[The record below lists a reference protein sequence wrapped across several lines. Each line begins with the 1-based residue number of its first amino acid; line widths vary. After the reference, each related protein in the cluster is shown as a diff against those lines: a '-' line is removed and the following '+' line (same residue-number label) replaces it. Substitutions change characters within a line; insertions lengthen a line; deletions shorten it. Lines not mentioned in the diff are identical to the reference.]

1 MLTSPRR
8 FIALLLILMV
18 VFSQSVISAAGESYN
33 FSDQEVYDMADV
45 SNDNVLPSD
54 AANANFRNVKAGRI
68 GRYNLFRSQHPANGT
83 SGSFSANKLAKKNAI
98 ATVLN
103 LSDSDLK
110 LKANFETHQLAP
122 TYYYRTL
129 YAKGNVYL
137 ANMRGTYVEKV
148 YRKKIVEC
156 MRFMIRKRGPY
167 LVHCEIGRD
176 RTAYVILLIESLMGA
191 SYTYMFKDYAQSY
204 ISRDGMTY
212 EQARNVSLPLINEIM
227 HNITGKPKNT
237 GWGSLNLSYYAE
249 LYLKKG
255 GMSPAELNTLKRN
268 LSMNNPE
275 DGIYYDLCYV
285 PKEWKIPETVPADSS
300 AYENASETAKKES
313 AAEEAEKTEEAE
325 KAEE

>member
-103 LSDSDLK
+103 LSDSDSK

-204 ISRDGMTY
+204 INVNHYSAAKARAKAITCLNNELHYMTGKSKKTNWSKTDLVKGAEGYLKKCGMTY
-212 EQARNVSLPLINEIM
+212 REI
-227 HNITGKPKNT
+227 TK
-237 GWGSLNLSYYAE
+237 
-249 LYLKKG
+249 LKK
-255 GMSPAELNTLKRN
+255 SLSTSYPAPRK
-268 LSMNNPE
+268 
-275 DGIYYDLCYV
+275 
-285 PKEWKIPETVPADSS
+285 
-300 AYENASETAKKES
+300 
-313 AAEEAEKTEEAE
+313 
-325 KAEE
+325 